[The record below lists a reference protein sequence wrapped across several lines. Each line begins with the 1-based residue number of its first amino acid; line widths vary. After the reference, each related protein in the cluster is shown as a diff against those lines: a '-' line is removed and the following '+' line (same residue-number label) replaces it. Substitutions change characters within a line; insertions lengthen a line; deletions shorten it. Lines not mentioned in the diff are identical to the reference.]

1 MPAYE
6 FLQTVPHD
14 ELVRIIDEF
23 GEETMGFGGAA
34 PRRIA
39 DAICLARARGT
50 LPKTTKAFSE
60 LVTQVSDAW
69 WGSPKTYVCMRFCG
83 LSVGFCP

>member
-69 WGSPKTYVCMRFCG
+69 W
-83 LSVGFCP
+83 